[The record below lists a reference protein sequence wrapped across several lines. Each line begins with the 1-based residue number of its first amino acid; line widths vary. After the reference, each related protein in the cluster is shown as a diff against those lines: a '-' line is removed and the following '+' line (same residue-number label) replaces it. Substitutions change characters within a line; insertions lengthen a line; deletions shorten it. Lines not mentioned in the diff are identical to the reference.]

1 MATDMKTDLGND
13 TPAQGCPF
21 HPSDQ
26 SARKTTPPNEKHAS
40 TRLERDAAGVW
51 HVRGFAEAK
60 TLLRSNRTRQAGF
73 MAERVALLPDTMRPP
88 ILFQEGK
95 AHFEQRT
102 KTARFFTPTTTDKH
116 YRGFM
121 NDYADELV
129 AELQARGR
137 ADLSALSMKL
147 AVQVAAQV
155 VGLTDSRVPG
165 MAGRI
170 NAFFEQRRTQS
181 KAGRLLEELLGQWRT
196 AKFFFLDVQ
205 SAVRARR
212 RAPKED
218 LISHLIEEGYSS
230 SEILTECV
238 TFASAGMITT
248 REFIGVAAWH
258 LLEHPELKTRYL
270 SAEQAERYTLL
281 HELLRLE
288 PVVGHLLRRAEQ
300 DIEVESEGRSVTI
313 PADDLIDVNLYSVNT
328 DETAVGDAPLT
339 LCPERERSAGVQPY
353 VMSFGDGHHRCPGAF
368 IAIQETDIF
377 LTRLLALEG
386 LVLERAPEL
395 SWNHVVNGYELREF
409 WVRLDGER

>member
-1 MATDMKTDLGND
+1 M
-13 TPAQGCPF
+13 
-21 HPSDQ
+21 H
-26 SARKTTPPNEKHAS
+26 H
-40 TRLERDAAGVW
+40 
-51 HVRGFAEAK
+51 
-60 TLLRSNRTRQAGF
+60 
-73 MAERVALLPDTMRPP
+73 
-88 ILFQEGK
+88 
-95 AHFEQRT
+95 EQRT
-102 KTARFFTPTTTDKH
+102 KTARFFTPATTDKH
-116 YRGFM
+116 YRAFM
-121 NDYADELV
+121 NAYADELI
-129 AELQARGR
+129 AELVAHGR
-137 ADLSALSMKL
+137 ADVSELSMRL
-147 AVQVAAQV
+147 AVQVAARV

-170 NAFFEQRRTQS
+170 NAFFEQRRTQRR
-181 KAGRLLEELLGQWRT
+181 AGRLLEELLGQWRT

-205 SAVRARR
+205 SAIAARR

-218 LISHLIEEGYSS
+218 LITHLIEEGYGNA
-230 SEILTECV
+230 EILTECV
-238 TFASAGMITT
+238 TFAAAGMVTT

-258 LLEHPELKTRYL
+258 FLEHPELKMRYL
-270 SAEQAERYTLL
+270 NAPQGERYTLL

-288 PVVGHLLRRAEQ
+288 PVVGHLLRRAQE
-300 DIEVESEGRSVTI
+300 DIEVQSEGQDVTI
-313 PADDLIDVNLYSVNT
+313 PAGDLIDVHLYSVNA